1 MCSLLRTAFFASS
14 IGPTGGLLSPT
25 PRGPSTSDNYSP
37 ALPRRFCPRSP
48 PGLYSILRTV
58 LSTFSLLKVPRTA
71 VMSTALDICA
81 QKRVVLRLP
90 SVRGNN
96 PSIDIEMLESFLK
109 YSGRDIDEKFRH
121 FTHFQPPSSSHFL
134 VIFDMDYQ
142 QNPNPNLNEMSHEVY
157 NIKFD
162 NNEPY
167 TLSSN
172 LSYSN

>member
-1 MCSLLRTAFFASS
+1 
-14 IGPTGGLLSPT
+14 
-25 PRGPSTSDNYSP
+25 
-37 ALPRRFCPRSP
+37 
-48 PGLYSILRTV
+48 
-58 LSTFSLLKVPRTA
+58 
-71 VMSTALDICA
+71 MSTALDICA

-162 NNEPY
+162 NNEPEFIPMGDKALDLAKKFTHMY
-167 TLSSN
+167 RWGC
-172 LSYSN
+172 